1 MRESKVWYIVRVV
14 FDEDYS
20 ISHSKRARRGLAL
33 LFFGVVFFYFLGFLG
48 GWLRG
53 GRGGCR

>member
-33 LFFGVVFFYFLGFLG
+33 LFFGVVFFLFFRVF
-48 GWLRG
+48 RG
-53 GRGGCR
+53 MA